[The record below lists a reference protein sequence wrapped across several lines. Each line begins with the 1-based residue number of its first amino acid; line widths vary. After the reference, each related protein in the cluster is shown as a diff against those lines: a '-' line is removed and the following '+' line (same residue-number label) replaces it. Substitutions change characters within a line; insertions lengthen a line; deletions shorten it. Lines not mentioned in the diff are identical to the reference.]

1 MEHRESARDT
11 SREQVFI
18 MKNQNIKAAVSLA
31 ITESGE
37 IAFSKSDKVDD
48 EIMKL
53 FTLKMLAEIGLAPEL
68 FEED

>member
-1 MEHRESARDT
+1 
-11 SREQVFI
+11 